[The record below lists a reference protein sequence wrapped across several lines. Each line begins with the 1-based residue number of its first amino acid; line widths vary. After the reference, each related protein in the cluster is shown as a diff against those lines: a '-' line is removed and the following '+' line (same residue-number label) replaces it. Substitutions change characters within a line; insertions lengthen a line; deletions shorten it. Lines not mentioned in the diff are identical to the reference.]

1 MYSQDSSVLLPPKQS
16 LNNNPNS
23 SHILAYR
30 PDIDGLRALAVLLV
44 ILYHAFPKW
53 AHGGFIGVDI
63 FFVISGFLITSIILK
78 DLKANTFS
86 FIWFYSKRIL
96 RIFPALLLVLASSI
110 LLGWIFLYPA
120 EYQLLGKHLISAAGF
135 FSNFTYLGEA
145 GYFDSRAVEKPLLH
159 LWSLA
164 IEEQFYVIWPLILFL
179 GYRLKIRFGYVIL
192 ALWILSFAT
201 NIYYAYHDSVL
212 DFYTP
217 QARFWELLTG
227 ALLANWAVQQERFS
241 RIYLPAWVMAAS
253 TQAVSILG
261 FAMLAVGVT
270 ITYSH
275 HRFPGWLALLPAV
288 GAMLLIAAGPKAWI
302 NRFFL
307 ASRVMVAIGLIS
319 YPLYLWHWIL
329 LSFAQI
335 WGPIFLL
342 QRLLLIVLS
351 LVLSYLTYK
360 LLEKP
365 LRNNVG
371 VVKKALLLI
380 FGMLIILGL
389 ALQLKQ
395 NGFEQRPI
403 TQLNQY
409 DASAYDGGDGGNS
422 LNTCGLSDLSL
433 STFFQS
439 CHEDKREKAKFA
451 VIGDSHSISLWSGLV
466 RSSQENYRWLTISG
480 PGGPQNLRPY
490 LSNARANV
498 SAKDSVY
505 TDKAVEQ
512 ISQNSNIK
520 VVLLAFSSNA
530 LLPSMAD
537 ASERDQVEAYKG
549 FDSIITKFIQSNQKV
564 VLLVDNPHLTQPQEC
579 FHRKVGIAP
588 LDRFDVIAPGCEI
601 PLEQFMAFTAKYR
614 KILKDLALAHPNSV
628 YVFDSTPY
636 LCSTETGMC
645 SYQKDGKRMYSYTDH
660 LSDYAAGRVGEPLNR
675 YLVEVV
681 NKK

>member
-1 MYSQDSSVLLPPKQS
+1 MT
-16 LNNNPNS
+16 NS
-23 SHILAYR
+23 SQHPLAIVYR

-78 DLKANTFS
+78 DLKTNSFS

-96 RIFPALLLVLASSI
+96 RIFPALMLVLMSSI
-110 LLGWIFLYPA
+110 ILGWIFLYPS
-120 EYQLLGKHLISAAGF
+120 EYQLLGKHLISAVGF
-135 FSNFTYLGEA
+135 FSNFTYLSEA

-164 IEEQFYVIWPLILFL
+164 IEEQFYLIWPLLL
-179 GYRLKIRFGYVIL
+179 CLVSQLRIRFAYLIL
-192 ALWILSFAT
+192 ALWLLSFGS
-201 NIYYAYHDSVL
+201 NIFYVYHDPIL
-212 DFYTP
+212 DFYSP
-217 QARFWELLTG
+217 LSRFWELLTG
-227 ALLANWAVQQERFS
+227 ALLAYWTIQGLGFSQS
-241 RIYLPAWVMAAS
+241 RIPERVKS
-253 TQAVSILG
+253 FCTQIVSILG
-261 FAMLAVGVT
+261 FAMLAAGVT

-275 HRFPGWLALLPAV
+275 HRFPGWLALLPAI
-288 GAMLLIAAGPKAWI
+288 GAMFLIAAGPKAWI

-307 ASRVMVAIGLIS
+307 ASRLMVAIGLIS
-319 YPLYLWHWIL
+319 YPLYLWHWVL

-335 WGPIFLL
+335 WGPIFLE
-342 QRLLLIVLS
+342 QRLALLGIS
-351 LVLSYLTYK
+351 FAFASLTYF
-360 LLEKP
+360 LIEKP
-365 LRNNVG
+365 LRNNVAVG
-371 VVKKALLLI
+371 KKALALI
-380 FGMLIILGL
+380 VGMLIVLGL

-439 CHEDKREKAKFA
+439 CHEDRREKAKFA
-451 VIGDSHSISLWSGLV
+451 VIGDSHSISLWSGLI
-466 RSSQENYRWLTISG
+466 RTSQEHYRWLTISG

-490 LSNARANV
+490 LSNARDNV

-505 TDKAVEQ
+505 TDRAVEQ
-512 ISQNSNIK
+512 IIQNPNIQ
-520 VVLLAFSSNA
+520 VVVLAFSSNS

-537 ASERDQVEAYKG
+537 AKERDQVEAYKG
-549 FDSIITKFIQSNQKV
+549 FDSIITRFISNHKKV

-579 FHRKVGIAP
+579 FHRKVGIP
-588 LDRFDVIAPGCEI
+588 LMDSFTQIAPGCEI
-601 PLEQFMAFTAKYR
+601 PLEQFLSFTSKYR

-628 YVFDSTPY
+628 FVFDSTPY
-636 LCSTETGMC
+636 LCSTELGIC
-645 SYQKDGKRMYSYTDH
+645 SYQKDGRRMYSYTDH
-660 LSDYAAGRVGEPLNR
+660 LSDYAAGALGKPLNQ
-675 YLVEVV
+675 YLIEAVIS
-681 NKK
+681 K